1 MRDRTVV
8 LIESIVK
15 ESKKQRDIFDKIE
28 KERAKVEKKLT
39 EEKTVVQTSNHIL
52 ASRRKTTS
60 VKKELYKEEHLLY
73 LERVYPKL
81 SLLRKNCLSCAK
93 YINQL
98 EEFEIAVSKYLN
110 DATLREFEALKNEQV
125 HLKTLKLK
133 LKPRSQQKFVYK
145 RKWNDYF
152 TQKKSWLE
160 NIEDE
165 IRGIKRLRSELLASN
180 DSIDEVSRSMI
191 SFIKIQKSK
200 ESFSPSSILKP
211 LGPLICVAESLN
223 TVISRTQ
230 TAKSLL
236 VELLDVDRHF
246 FVRRCEK
253 KTEELLIKLNQQQM
267 EINNL
272 KREMSVRYSQ
282 ELCLE

>member
-8 LIESIVK
+8 LIESIVQ
-15 ESKKQRDIFDKIE
+15 ESKKQREIFDGIE
-28 KERAKVEKKLT
+28 KERAKVERNLT
-39 EEKTVVQTSNHIL
+39 AEKTVIRTSKHIL
-52 ASRRKTTS
+52 ARRRKTTS
-60 VKKELYKEEHLLY
+60 AKKQLYKEEHLLY
-73 LERVYPKL
+73 LERVNPKL
-81 SLLRKNCLSCAK
+81 SLLAENCLNCAK
-93 YINQL
+93 NINQL
-98 EEFEIAVSKYLN
+98 QEVEIAVSKYLN
-110 DATLREFEALKNEQV
+110 DATLRELEALKNEQA
-125 HLKTLKLK
+125 HLKLK
-133 LKPRSQQKFVYK
+133 LKPSHEQKIVYK
-145 RKWNDYF
+145 REWHDYI
-152 TQKKSWLE
+152 TQKKTWLE
-160 NIEDE
+160 NIDE
-165 IRGIKRLRSELLASN
+165 EMRGIERLRSELLASN

-223 TVISRTQ
+223 TLISRTK

-236 VELLDVDRHF
+236 LELLDADRDF

-253 KTEELLIKLNQQQM
+253 KTEELFIKLNQQQM

-282 ELCLE
+282 ELCLK